1 MNILS
6 FDVGGTTIKAG
17 LVNKDLEIQEKFTK
31 DTPKNEESFI
41 SLIEEIHKVRTDKCD
56 KVSFGMPGFVDRDN
70 YVFKYGTN
78 MKFSIDFKKLEFFDE
93 KKLYIENDGNLAAYS
108 EFVLNLSDKY
118 KNVIMLTFGTGIGG
132 GIILEGKLYRGAGSA
147 GELGHILVS
156 DNQNNICNCGKTGC
170 LESIVSARV
179 WTEKCNE
186 LNIID
191 KSSELS
197 KAYDKLG
204 IGSIIFDKSIKL
216 TPKELEVRE
225 NLLFYL
231 SRGFVSIFEIFNNDI
246 FLLGGAMADNP
257 YDLKSLLNEYL
268 EDNYKFE
275 ARRFPLIEI
284 SNFKSDSGL
293 LGAAIL
299 ALNE

>member
-56 KVSFGMPGFVDRDN
+56 KVSFGMPGFVNRDN

-132 GIILEGKLYRGAGSA
+132 GIITDSKIYKGGGNA
-147 GELGHILVS
+147 GEIGHILIKENS
-156 DNQNNICNCGKTGC
+156 N
-170 LESIVSARV
+170 LEDIISAKA
-179 WTEKCNE
+179 WTSKCND
-186 LNIID
+186 LYQQN
-191 KSSELS
+191 KNSELS
-197 KAYDKLG
+197 ERFKEKKV
-204 IGSIIFDKSIKL
+204 GS
-216 TPKELEVRE
+216 
-225 NLLFYL
+225 LLFDQSINLEDNEKLERDEIIKYT
-231 SRGFVSIFEIFNNDI
+231 SRGLISLFELFDNELFVI
-246 FLLGGAMADNP
+246 GGSMTQNP
-257 YDLKSLLNEYL
+257 YDFLSLIKEYIKLNFEFPSRAFPEIILSKSRA
-268 EDNYKFE
+268 D
-275 ARRFPLIEI
+275 A
-284 SNFKSDSGL
+284 GL
-293 LGAAIL
+293 LGSALL
-299 ALNE
+299 ALNSEK

>member
-41 SLIEEIHKVRTDKCD
+41 SLIEEIHKVRKDKCD

-132 GIILEGKLYRGAGSA
+132 GIITDSKIYKGGGNA
-147 GELGHILVS
+147 GEIGHILIKENS
-156 DNQNNICNCGKTGC
+156 N
-170 LESIVSARV
+170 LEDIISAKA
-179 WTEKCNE
+179 WTSKCND
-186 LNIID
+186 LYQQN
-191 KSSELS
+191 KNSELS
-197 KAYDKLG
+197 ERFKEKKV
-204 IGSIIFDKSIKL
+204 GS
-216 TPKELEVRE
+216 
-225 NLLFYL
+225 LLFDQSINLEDNEKLERDEIVKYT
-231 SRGFVSIFEIFNNDI
+231 SRGLISLFELFDNELFVI
-246 FLLGGAMADNP
+246 GGSMTQNP
-257 YDLKSLLNEYL
+257 YDFLSLIKEYIKLNFEFPSRAFPEIILSKSRA
-268 EDNYKFE
+268 D
-275 ARRFPLIEI
+275 A
-284 SNFKSDSGL
+284 GL
-293 LGAAIL
+293 LGSALL
-299 ALNE
+299 ALDSEK

>member
-132 GIILEGKLYRGAGSA
+132 GIIADSKIYKGGGNA
-147 GELGHILVS
+147 GEIGHILIKENS
-156 DNQNNICNCGKTGC
+156 N
-170 LESIVSARV
+170 LEDIISAKA
-179 WTEKCNE
+179 WTSKCND
-186 LNIID
+186 LYQQN
-191 KSSELS
+191 KNSELS
-197 KAYDKLG
+197 ERFKEKKV
-204 IGSIIFDKSIKL
+204 GS
-216 TPKELEVRE
+216 
-225 NLLFYL
+225 LLFDQSINLEDNEKLERDEIIKYT
-231 SRGFVSIFEIFNNDI
+231 SRGLISLFELFDNELFVI
-246 FLLGGAMADNP
+246 GGSMTQNP
-257 YDLKSLLNEYL
+257 YDFLSLIKEYIKLNFEFPSRAFPEIILSKSRA
-268 EDNYKFE
+268 D
-275 ARRFPLIEI
+275 A
-284 SNFKSDSGL
+284 GL
-293 LGAAIL
+293 LGSALL
-299 ALNE
+299 ALNSEK

>member
-93 KKLYIENDGNLAAYS
+93 KKIYIENDGNLAAYS
-108 EFVLNLSDKY
+108 EFVLNLSNKY

-132 GIILEGKLYRGAGSA
+132 GIITDSKIYKGGGNA
-147 GELGHILVS
+147 GEIGHILIKENS
-156 DNQNNICNCGKTGC
+156 N
-170 LESIVSARV
+170 LEDIISAKA
-179 WTEKCNE
+179 WTSKCND
-186 LNIID
+186 LYQQN
-191 KSSELS
+191 KNSELS
-197 KAYDKLG
+197 ERFKEKKV
-204 IGSIIFDKSIKL
+204 GS
-216 TPKELEVRE
+216 
-225 NLLFYL
+225 LLFDQSINLEDNEKLERDEIIKYT
-231 SRGFVSIFEIFNNDI
+231 SRGLISLFELFDNELFVI
-246 FLLGGAMADNP
+246 GGSMTQNP
-257 YDLKSLLNEYL
+257 YDFLSLIKEYIKLNFEFPSRAFPEIILSKSRA
-268 EDNYKFE
+268 D
-275 ARRFPLIEI
+275 A
-284 SNFKSDSGL
+284 GL
-293 LGAAIL
+293 LGSALL
-299 ALNE
+299 ALNSEK

>member
-132 GIILEGKLYRGAGSA
+132 GIITDSKIYKGGGNA
-147 GELGHILVS
+147 GEIGHILIKENS
-156 DNQNNICNCGKTGC
+156 N
-170 LESIVSARV
+170 LEDIISAKA
-179 WTEKCNE
+179 WTSKCND
-186 LNIID
+186 LYQQN
-191 KSSELS
+191 KNSELS
-197 KAYDKLG
+197 ERFKEKKV
-204 IGSIIFDKSIKL
+204 GS
-216 TPKELEVRE
+216 
-225 NLLFYL
+225 LLFDQSINLEDNEKLEREEIIKYT
-231 SRGFVSIFEIFNNDI
+231 SRGLVSLFELFDNELFVI
-246 FLLGGAMADNP
+246 GGSMTQNP
-257 YDLKSLLNEYL
+257 YDFLSLIKEYIKLNFEFPSRAFPEIILSKSRA
-268 EDNYKFE
+268 D
-275 ARRFPLIEI
+275 A
-284 SNFKSDSGL
+284 GL
-293 LGAAIL
+293 LGSALL
-299 ALNE
+299 ALNSEK

>member
-41 SLIEEIHKVRTDKCD
+41 SLIEEIHKARTDKCD

-93 KKLYIENDGNLAAYS
+93 KKIYIENDGNLAAYS

-132 GIILEGKLYRGAGSA
+132 GIITDSKIYKGGGNA
-147 GELGHILVS
+147 GEIGHILIKENS
-156 DNQNNICNCGKTGC
+156 NLEDIISAKAWTSKCIDLFQQNKN
-170 LESIVSARV
+170 
-179 WTEKCNE
+179 
-186 LNIID
+186 
-191 KSSELS
+191 SELS
-197 KAYDKLG
+197 ERFKEKKV
-204 IGSIIFDKSIKL
+204 GS
-216 TPKELEVRE
+216 
-225 NLLFYL
+225 LLFDQSINLEDNEKLERDEIIKYT
-231 SRGFVSIFEIFNNDI
+231 SRGLISLFELFDNELFVI
-246 FLLGGAMADNP
+246 GGSMTQNP
-257 YDLKSLLNEYL
+257 YDFLSLIKEYIKLNFEFPSRTFPEIILSKSRA
-268 EDNYKFE
+268 D
-275 ARRFPLIEI
+275 A
-284 SNFKSDSGL
+284 GL
-293 LGAAIL
+293 LGSALL
-299 ALNE
+299 ALNSEK

>member
-132 GIILEGKLYRGAGSA
+132 GIITDSKIYKGGGNA
-147 GELGHILVS
+147 GEIGHILIKENS
-156 DNQNNICNCGKTGC
+156 N
-170 LESIVSARV
+170 LEDIISAKA
-179 WTEKCNE
+179 WTSKCND
-186 LNIID
+186 LYQQN
-191 KSSELS
+191 KNSELS
-197 KAYDKLG
+197 ERFKEKKV
-204 IGSIIFDKSIKL
+204 GS
-216 TPKELEVRE
+216 
-225 NLLFYL
+225 LLFDQSINLEDNEKLERDEIIKYT
-231 SRGFVSIFEIFNNDI
+231 SRGLISLFELFDNELFVI
-246 FLLGGAMADNP
+246 GGSMTQNP
-257 YDLKSLLNEYL
+257 YDFLSLIKEYIKLNFEFPSRAFPEIILSKSRA
-268 EDNYKFE
+268 D
-275 ARRFPLIEI
+275 A
-284 SNFKSDSGL
+284 GL
-293 LGAAIL
+293 LGSALL
-299 ALNE
+299 ALNSEK

>member
-41 SLIEEIHKVRTDKCD
+41 SLIEEIHKARTDKCD

-132 GIILEGKLYRGAGSA
+132 GIITDSKIYKGGGNA
-147 GELGHILVS
+147 GEIGHILIKENS
-156 DNQNNICNCGKTGC
+156 N
-170 LESIVSARV
+170 LEDIISAKA
-179 WTEKCNE
+179 WTSKCND
-186 LNIID
+186 LYQQN
-191 KSSELS
+191 KNSELS
-197 KAYDKLG
+197 ERFREKKV
-204 IGSIIFDKSIKL
+204 GS
-216 TPKELEVRE
+216 
-225 NLLFYL
+225 LLFDQSINLEDNEKLERDEIIKYT
-231 SRGFVSIFEIFNNDI
+231 SRGLISLFELFDNELFVI
-246 FLLGGAMADNP
+246 GGSMTQNP
-257 YDLKSLLNEYL
+257 YDFLSLIKEYIKLNFEFPSRAFPEIILSKSRA
-268 EDNYKFE
+268 D
-275 ARRFPLIEI
+275 A
-284 SNFKSDSGL
+284 GL
-293 LGAAIL
+293 LGSALL
-299 ALNE
+299 ALNSEK

>member
-132 GIILEGKLYRGAGSA
+132 GIITDSKIYKGGGNA
-147 GELGHILVS
+147 GEIGHILIKENS
-156 DNQNNICNCGKTGC
+156 N
-170 LESIVSARV
+170 LEDIISAKA
-179 WTEKCNE
+179 WTSKCND
-186 LNIID
+186 LYQQN
-191 KSSELS
+191 KNSELS
-197 KAYDKLG
+197 ERFREKKV
-204 IGSIIFDKSIKL
+204 GS
-216 TPKELEVRE
+216 
-225 NLLFYL
+225 LLFDQSINLEDNEKLERDEIVKYT
-231 SRGFVSIFEIFNNDI
+231 SRGLISLFELFDNELFVI
-246 FLLGGAMADNP
+246 GGSMTQNP
-257 YDLKSLLNEYL
+257 YDFLSLIKEYIKLNFEFPSRAFPEIILSKSRA
-268 EDNYKFE
+268 D
-275 ARRFPLIEI
+275 A
-284 SNFKSDSGL
+284 GL
-293 LGAAIL
+293 LGSALL
-299 ALNE
+299 ALNSEK

>member
-132 GIILEGKLYRGAGSA
+132 GIITDSKIYKGGGNA
-147 GELGHILVS
+147 GEIGHILIKENS
-156 DNQNNICNCGKTGC
+156 N
-170 LESIVSARV
+170 LEDIISAKA
-179 WTEKCNE
+179 WTSKCND
-186 LNIID
+186 LYQQN
-191 KSSELS
+191 KNSELS
-197 KAYDKLG
+197 ERFKEKKV
-204 IGSIIFDKSIKL
+204 GS
-216 TPKELEVRE
+216 
-225 NLLFYL
+225 LLFDQSINLEDNEKHERDEIIKYT
-231 SRGFVSIFEIFNNDI
+231 SRGLISLFELFDNELFVI
-246 FLLGGAMADNP
+246 GGSMTQNP
-257 YDLKSLLNEYL
+257 YDFLSLIKEYIKLNFEFPSRSFPEIILSKSRA
-268 EDNYKFE
+268 D
-275 ARRFPLIEI
+275 A
-284 SNFKSDSGL
+284 GL
-293 LGAAIL
+293 LGSALL
-299 ALNE
+299 ALNSEK

>member
-132 GIILEGKLYRGAGSA
+132 GIITDSKIYKGGGNA
-147 GELGHILVS
+147 GEIGHILIKENS
-156 DNQNNICNCGKTGC
+156 N
-170 LESIVSARV
+170 LEDIISAKA
-179 WTEKCNE
+179 WTSKCND
-186 LNIID
+186 LYQQN
-191 KSSELS
+191 KNSELS
-197 KAYDKLG
+197 KRFKEKKV
-204 IGSIIFDKSIKL
+204 GS
-216 TPKELEVRE
+216 
-225 NLLFYL
+225 LLFDQSINLEDNEKHEREEIIKYT
-231 SRGFVSIFEIFNNDI
+231 SRGLVSLFELFDNELFVI
-246 FLLGGAMADNP
+246 GGSMTQNP
-257 YDLKSLLNEYL
+257 YDFLSLIKEYIKLNFEFPSRAFPEIILSKSRA
-268 EDNYKFE
+268 D
-275 ARRFPLIEI
+275 A
-284 SNFKSDSGL
+284 GL
-293 LGAAIL
+293 LGSALL
-299 ALNE
+299 ALNSEK

>member
-108 EFVLNLSDKY
+108 EFVLNLSEKY

-132 GIILEGKLYRGAGSA
+132 GIITDSKIYKGGGNA
-147 GELGHILVS
+147 GEIGHILIKENS
-156 DNQNNICNCGKTGC
+156 N
-170 LESIVSARV
+170 LEDIISAKA
-179 WTEKCNE
+179 WTSKCND
-186 LNIID
+186 LYQQN
-191 KSSELS
+191 KNSELS
-197 KAYDKLG
+197 ERFREKKV
-204 IGSIIFDKSIKL
+204 GS
-216 TPKELEVRE
+216 
-225 NLLFYL
+225 LLFDQSINLEDNEKLERDEIIKYT
-231 SRGFVSIFEIFNNDI
+231 SRGLISLFELFDNELFVI
-246 FLLGGAMADNP
+246 GGSMTQNP
-257 YDLKSLLNEYL
+257 YDFLSLIKEYIKLNFEFPSRAFPEIILSKSRA
-268 EDNYKFE
+268 D
-275 ARRFPLIEI
+275 A
-284 SNFKSDSGL
+284 GL
-293 LGAAIL
+293 LGSALL
-299 ALNE
+299 ALNSEK

>member
-17 LVNKDLEIQEKFTK
+17 LVNRDLVIQEKFTK

-56 KVSFGMPGFVDRDN
+56 KVSFGMPGFVDRDT

-132 GIILEGKLYRGAGSA
+132 GIITDSKIYKGGGNA
-147 GELGHILVS
+147 GEIGHILIKENS
-156 DNQNNICNCGKTGC
+156 N
-170 LESIVSARV
+170 LEDIISAKA
-179 WTEKCNE
+179 WTSKCND
-186 LNIID
+186 LYQQN
-191 KSSELS
+191 KNSELS
-197 KAYDKLG
+197 KRFKEKKV
-204 IGSIIFDKSIKL
+204 GS
-216 TPKELEVRE
+216 
-225 NLLFYL
+225 LLFDQSINLEDNEKLERDEIIKYT
-231 SRGFVSIFEIFNNDI
+231 SRGLVSLFELFDNELFVI
-246 FLLGGAMADNP
+246 GGSMTQNP
-257 YDLKSLLNEYL
+257 YDFLLLLKEYIKLN
-268 EDNYKFE
+268 FE
-275 ARRFPLIEI
+275 FPSRAFPEI
-284 SNFKSDSGL
+284 ILSKSRADAGL
-293 LGAAIL
+293 LGSALL
-299 ALNE
+299 ALNSEK

>member
-132 GIILEGKLYRGAGSA
+132 GIITDSKIYKGGGNA
-147 GELGHILVS
+147 GEIGHILIKENS
-156 DNQNNICNCGKTGC
+156 N
-170 LESIVSARV
+170 LEDIISAKA
-179 WTEKCNE
+179 WTSKCND
-186 LNIID
+186 LYQQN
-191 KSSELS
+191 KNSELS
-197 KAYDKLG
+197 ERFKEKKV
-204 IGSIIFDKSIKL
+204 GS
-216 TPKELEVRE
+216 
-225 NLLFYL
+225 LLFDQSINLEDNEKLERDEIIKYT
-231 SRGFVSIFEIFNNDI
+231 SRGLISLFELFDNELFVI
-246 FLLGGAMADNP
+246 GGSMTQNP
-257 YDLKSLLNEYL
+257 YDFLSLIKEYIKLNFEFPSRSFPEIILSKSRA
-268 EDNYKFE
+268 D
-275 ARRFPLIEI
+275 A
-284 SNFKSDSGL
+284 GL
-293 LGAAIL
+293 LGSALL
-299 ALNE
+299 ALNSEK

>member
-118 KNVIMLTFGTGIGG
+118 RNVIMLTFGTGIGG
-132 GIILEGKLYRGAGSA
+132 GIITDSKIYKGGGNA
-147 GELGHILVS
+147 GEIGHILIKENS
-156 DNQNNICNCGKTGC
+156 N
-170 LESIVSARV
+170 LEDIISAKA
-179 WTEKCNE
+179 WTSKCND
-186 LNIID
+186 LYQQN
-191 KSSELS
+191 KNSELS
-197 KAYDKLG
+197 ERFKEKKV
-204 IGSIIFDKSIKL
+204 GS
-216 TPKELEVRE
+216 
-225 NLLFYL
+225 LLFDQSINLEDNEKLERDEIIKYT
-231 SRGFVSIFEIFNNDI
+231 SRGLISLFELFDNELFVI
-246 FLLGGAMADNP
+246 GGSMTQNP
-257 YDLKSLLNEYL
+257 YDFLSLIKEYIKLNFEFPSRAFPEIILSKSRA
-268 EDNYKFE
+268 D
-275 ARRFPLIEI
+275 A
-284 SNFKSDSGL
+284 GL
-293 LGAAIL
+293 LGSALL
-299 ALNE
+299 ALNSEK